1 MTKIITQGAFAL
13 SLLAG
18 AAFLAAP
25 ASAASVHDNG
35 NFGGTWSRIGPSH
48 NNDRYARNVYR
59 GYDRGYVSRGY
70 AYREYPSRGYYGQR
84 PYASYGPSYYD
95 YGYGPG
101 FIGGPGVGFSIG
113 IY

>member
-1 MTKIITQGAFAL
+1 MIITQGALAL

-18 AAFLAAP
+18 AAFIAAP
-25 ASAASVHDNG
+25 ASANSIHDNG
-35 NFGGTWSRIGPSH
+35 HFGGTWNRIGPSH
-48 NNDRYARNVYR
+48 HNDGYARNFYR
-59 GYDRGYVSRGY
+59 GYDRGYY
-70 AYREYPSRGYYGQR
+70 RGYYGPR

>member
-1 MTKIITQGAFAL
+1 MTKIIAHGALAP
-13 SLLAG
+13 SLLAA

-25 ASAASVHDNG
+25 ASAASIHDNG

-48 NNDRYARNVYR
+48 AHGRWAYR

-70 AYREYPSRGYYGQR
+70 AYREYPSRGYYGPR

>member
-1 MTKIITQGAFAL
+1 MTKIITHGAL
-13 SLLAG
+13 SLLAA

-25 ASAASVHDNG
+25 ASAASIHDNG

-48 NNDRYARNVYR
+48 AHGRWAYR

-70 AYREYPSRGYYGQR
+70 AYREYPSRGYYGPR